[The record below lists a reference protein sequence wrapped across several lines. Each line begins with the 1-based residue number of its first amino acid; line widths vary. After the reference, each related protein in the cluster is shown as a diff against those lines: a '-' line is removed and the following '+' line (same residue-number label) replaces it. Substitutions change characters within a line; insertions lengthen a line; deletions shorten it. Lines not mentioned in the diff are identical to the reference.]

1 MIEAAAEAIPLTVE
15 VKVFTTDVKRFE
27 VTADVVATTP
37 FTVVVIVL
45 PEVVAELVVD
55 DATMPASDVVE
66 VTPLTF
72 ETRFVPDVE
81 RPFELTAVVVD
92 TTPFTSVVITLPLE
106 VSVLLPMTDEVAETP
121 LMVVVRTL
129 PESD

>member
-27 VTADVVATTP
+27 VTAVVVAATP
-37 FTVVVIVL
+37 LTVVVIVL

>member
-1 MIEAAAEAIPLTVE
+1 MMFAAAEAIPFTVE
-15 VKVFTTDVKRFE
+15 VSELTSEVKTFE
-27 VTADVVATTP
+27 VTADVVAATP
-37 FTVVVIVL
+37 LTVVVIVL

-121 LMVVVRTL
+121 LIVVVKTL
-129 PESD
+129 PVND